1 MNRRSLLFVLP
12 LLAFA
17 GLATTPAAAQ
27 QGALQRFDVE
37 DLTIVSGTQRHR
49 FRVEMAISPAQMS
62 QGLMFRRTMDADA
75 GMLFLHDT
83 EREQAMW
90 MMNTFIPLDMLFIRR
105 DGTISHIAQRT
116 VPQSTAT
123 IASNGPVLAVLELN
137 GGTTQR
143 LGIRVGDRV
152 EHRGFT
158 RP

>member
-1 MNRRSLLFVLP
+1 MHRRLFLFVLP
-12 LLAFA
+12 MLALLS
-17 GLATTPAAAQ
+17 LLSSPAAAQ

-37 DLTIVSGTQRHR
+37 ELTIVSGSQRHR
-49 FRVEMAISPAQMS
+49 FRVEMAITPAQMS

-75 GMLFLHDT
+75 GMLFLHES

-137 GGTTQR
+137 GGTSQR
-143 LGIRVGDRV
+143 LGIKVGDRV
-152 EHRGFT
+152 EHRGFS